1 MRDERKK
8 RFSNFLIFNILI
20 FQIMGKKIRMK
31 WKKLNIV
38 LKDQDDFSVDKTVN
52 LDNQHPFMKVGL

>member
-1 MRDERKK
+1 MNDEGMIKC
-8 RFSNFLIFNILI
+8 NNCPILL

-31 WKKLNIV
+31 WKKLDIVPQDQEDIYEDKNI
-38 LKDQDDFSVDKTVN
+38 S